1 MATER
6 LEALEAR
13 VRKLVEMV
21 QLLKRENVELQ
32 GQLRA
37 AKEQVARQQQYGQRW
52 EEERDDIRARIERV
66 MGELELLEGIGESK
80 EVPLE

>member
-13 VRKLVEMV
+13 VRKLVEVV
-21 QLLKRENVELQ
+21 QLLKRENADLQ
-32 GQLRA
+32 SQLRA
-37 AKEQVARQQQYGQRW
+37 AKDQLSRQQHRGLRW

-80 EVPLE
+80 EVALE

>member
-21 QLLKRENVELQ
+21 QLLKRENAELQ

>member
-6 LEALEAR
+6 LEAR

-21 QLLKRENVELQ
+21 QLLKRENAELQ

-37 AKEQVARQQQYGQRW
+37 AKEQVARQQQNGERW